1 MESTNYTSFNDW
13 LENTKMP
20 NGKRK
25 VLQSAV
31 KLFSVNGYNSTSTA
45 SIAKDCGLSEA
56 TVFKHFKSKKDL
68 LKTIIDPLVN
78 NLAPSFGDQ
87 FISSIKGRALDINSL
102 IEFIITNRFHFIE
115 ENHEVIF
122 IVMNQILTDD
132 KLRDKFGDIVVPKLK
147 VVINKLTVLMAAD
160 DKISDDITTEELYR
174 IIASQLLI
182 STIQEYKFPSDD
194 WDTEKQIKSMVKM
207 TQRAIRK

>member
-87 FISSIKGRALDINSL
+87 FVSSVNSSDFNINQL
-102 IEFIITNRFHFIE
+102 IDYIYHNRFHFIE
-115 ENHEVIF
+115 DNHEIF
-122 IVMNQILTDD
+122 FIL
-132 KLRDKFGDIVVPKLK
+132 
-147 VVINKLTVLMAAD
+147 
-160 DKISDDITTEELYR
+160 
-174 IIASQLLI
+174 ASQLLVDEGLRDTLENVMFPKLQVLI
-182 STIQEYKFPSDD
+182 DKAGELMARDDNIADDVRPAELFRTISSQLFMSTILEYRFPSDD
-194 WDTEKQIKSMVKM
+194 WDTEKQIQSMIKI

>member
-87 FISSIKGRALDINSL
+87 FVSSVKGKALNINTM
-102 IEFIITNRFHFIE
+102 IEFIISNRFHFIE